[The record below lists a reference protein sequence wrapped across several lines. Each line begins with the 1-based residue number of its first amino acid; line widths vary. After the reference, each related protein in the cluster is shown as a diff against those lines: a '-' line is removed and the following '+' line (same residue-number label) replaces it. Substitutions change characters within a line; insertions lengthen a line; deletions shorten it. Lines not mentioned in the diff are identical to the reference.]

1 MNESRLTSIKQLR
14 AFLDGTVEVEF
25 RRFADAERYEHIVS
39 VLCRFRYAG
48 LKRVEKGVVLRYLMH
63 TTGYSRQ
70 QVTRL
75 VRQYRSRGC
84 LRKNYQTP
92 AHGFARKFT
101 AADRALLAE
110 TDRVHG
116 TLSGPADQAAVATGL
131 RGFWGSALCAVSY
144 PLGLASVQPAGV
156 CRLPRAT
163 HALEQDPW
171 ESGTHRRKASARA
184 RRAPRFYPHR
194 QRATRGDQDGLKACL
209 EVTKGGL
216 SHQCGGLRYPMG
228 VRGLL

>member
-1 MNESRLTSIKQLR
+1 MIDMNESRLTSIKQLR

-92 AHGFARKFT
+92 AHGSPGNSPPRTVRCWPRPT
-101 AADRALLAE
+101 ACTAPSR
-110 TDRVHG
+110 
-116 TLSGPADQAAVATGL
+116 GL
-131 RGFWGSALCAVSY
+131 RPSGCCNGPSRF
-144 PLGLASVQPAGV
+144 LGIGAM
-156 CRLPRAT
+156 
-163 HALEQDPW
+163 
-171 ESGTHRRKASARA
+171 
-184 RRAPRFYPHR
+184 
-194 QRATRGDQDGLKACL
+194 RG
-209 EVTKGGL
+209 
-216 SHQCGGLRYPMG
+216 
-228 VRGLL
+228 